1 MKYKLKSK
9 DNKEL
14 IIRAKN
20 KFQAQKIAINKGL
33 KLESIEELS
42 TNFFKKKIKDSNLA
56 MLYKELSI
64 LLEANISLQEAI
76 NELQKSSK
84 KDTKAFLQTI
94 SRLLNSGQNLK
105 SAFEN
110 SSFYFSKI
118 ELVLLELTSHGAEL
132 SKIFARLYELKE
144 KRLQNLKKL
153 RKALAYP
160 SFVLL
165 SLISAFC
172 AIVLLI
178 LPQFDNLFKEFNV
191 DLPFITTAF
200 LSFYSFLN
208 DFYLY
213 IILAFVIFIFS
224 FLWLYKNNEK
234 FSYTIDL
241 MISKTPILSS
251 LILYSQS
258 AQFFFSL
265 SILSEVNVVASKA
278 IKLASTNFK
287 NKFFKQKITEVE
299 KLIEQG
305 LSLELAFSE
314 VKLFD
319 SIIISMLNT
328 AMKSA
333 KLDEIYKNITKYYE
347 LKLDDKLSFMLS
359 LIEPLMTFIVAL
371 GVLFLA
377 LGIFLPMWELNT
389 INEF

>member
-265 SILSEVNVVASKA
+265 SILSEVNVVALKA

>member
-84 KDTKAFLQTI
+84 KETKAFLQTI

-265 SILSEVNVVASKA
+265 SILSEVNVVALKA